1 VGDPKQAIYS
11 FRGADI
17 FAYLDARAMPR
28 RPAIL
33 AGYQPPFRCA
43 AGGHRQPAVQ
53 PRRPFLLDEIA
64 YQPVHAAPSSG
75 AVLEVDDDDAAFTVL
90 WQAVEGDK
98 PLNKDSAARASA
110 QGCAHEIARLLTL
123 AGQDRAAIIKNSQR
137 RPLRGG
143 DIAVLVSTHRQG
155 DQMRQA
161 LAERGVPSV
170 ALTQESVFASR
181 EAGDMLALLR
191 AWAEPASESR
201 LRAALVTELYG
212 LDATTCWPM
221 WKTKRAGK
229 PACWPMPPIISAGW
243 NMASCVP
250 GGSSWRASN
259 WPCACCPCRMA
270 SGG

>member
-1 VGDPKQAIYS
+1 V
-11 FRGADI
+11 
-17 FAYLDARAMPR
+17 
-28 RPAIL
+28 
-33 AGYQPPFRCA
+33 AGT
-43 AGGHRQPAVQ
+43 G
-53 PRRPFLLDEIA
+53 
-64 YQPVHAAPSSG
+64 
-75 AVLEVDDDDAAFTVL
+75 
-90 WQAVEGDK
+90 GDK

-170 ALTQESVFASR
+170 ALTRKACLPA

-201 LRAALVTELYG
+201 
-212 LDATTCWPM
+212 
-221 WKTKRAGK
+221 
-229 PACWPMPPIISAGW
+229 
-243 NMASCVP
+243 CVRH
-250 GGSSWRASN
+250 W
-259 WPCACCPCRMA
+259 
-270 SGG
+270 